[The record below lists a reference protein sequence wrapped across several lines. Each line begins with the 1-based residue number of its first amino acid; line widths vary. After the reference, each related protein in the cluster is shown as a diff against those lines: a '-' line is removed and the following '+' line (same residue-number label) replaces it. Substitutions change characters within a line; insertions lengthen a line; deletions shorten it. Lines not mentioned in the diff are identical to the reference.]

1 MQIRY
6 YGDKLSKRIAKTP
19 EGFLICQ
26 DVPISRTGY
35 QDYLASEI
43 MENPRNGDKIIHV
56 YRPAEEVFNFKSIA
70 SFEGKP
76 VTNEHPDEDV
86 TPDNYQQYAC
96 GHVQNVHPGEGPDKN
111 KVLADLYITDPGLIN
126 SILNGKREIS
136 CGYYAEEKRDSTGKL
151 CQTKIRGNH
160 VAVVNSGRAG
170 STVCIRDHKRP
181 LCHCDEDE
189 YVMRHFDYGVKGMK
203 YGGPGKAKPR
213 GKPFGK
219 GNPYRF
225 GQDSDETDNLFDS
238 DDYNNQG
245 ENSMYDEDI
254 MDEDILDEDTY
265 VEDLED
271 DDEMI
276 GDDLTAEDL
285 FEDDDEVLDDDI
297 EDDDEFADE
306 DVLDDDELMDDDE
319 MIGDDLTAEDL
330 FEDDD
335 EIVDEDIEDDDEVL
349 DDDEIMA
356 DDDFEDDDEVLD
368 EDIED
373 EDVIDECQDDDEM
386 IGDDL
391 TAEDLFEDDDVLDDD
406 DIMADEDIEDDDDVL
421 DDDEMIGDDLTAED
435 LFEDDDEIV
444 DEDIED
450 DDEVLDECQDDDEVL
465 DECHDDDEMIGDD
478 LTAEDLFEDD
488 DLEDDD
494 DEIMADE
501 DFEDD
506 DEVEV
511 VPTDEV
517 EAKTSEGESTLDT
530 KRDAAIREIMNA
542 TREVTDPVQRK
553 KLQDT
558 IYHALCGKSQMKD
571 IMRITQRNARA
582 KHDSIITKKNKISME
597 NQQAIYDSFNPH
609 KHK

>member
-35 QDYLASEI
+35 QEYLASEI
-43 MENPRNGDKIIHV
+43 MENPRNGNKIIHV

-86 TPDNYQQYAC
+86 TPENYQQYAC
-96 GHVQNVHPGEGPDKN
+96 GHVQNVHPGEGQDSN

-136 CGYYAEEKRDSTGKL
+136 CGYYAEEKRDASGKL

-170 STVCIRDHKRP
+170 SNVCIRDHKRP
-181 LCHCDEDE
+181 SRHSYEDNFDMNH
-189 YVMRHFDYGVKGMK
+189 YDYGVKGMK

-225 GQDSDETDNLFDS
+225 GQDSDESDNLFDS
-238 DDYNNQG
+238 EDYNKQG
-245 ENSMYDEDI
+245 DSDMYDEDI
-254 MDEDILDEDTY
+254 MDEDMLDEDTY

-271 DDEMI
+271 DDE
-276 GDDLTAEDL
+276 
-285 FEDDDEVLDDDI
+285 
-297 EDDDEFADE
+297 
-306 DVLDDDELMDDDE
+306 EL
-319 MIGDDLTAEDL
+319 IGDDLTAEDL

-335 EIVDEDIEDDDEVL
+335 EIVDEDFEDEDDELMDEDLEDDDEMMDEDIMDEDIMDEDEFV
-349 DDDEIMA
+349 DDDELIG
-356 DDDFEDDDEVLD
+356 DDLTAEDLFEDEDEVIEDDEDLM
-368 EDIED
+368 D
-373 EDVIDECQDDDEM
+373 EDVIDDDELIGDDLSAEDLFEDEDEIVDDDEL

-391 TAEDLFEDDDVLDDD
+391 TAEDLFEDDDDLMDEDVIDECHDDD
-406 DIMADEDIEDDDDVL
+406 DELMDEDL
-421 DDDEMIGDDLTAED
+421 
-435 LFEDDDEIV
+435 EDDDE
-444 DEDIED
+444 ELMD
-450 DDEVLDECQDDDEVL
+450 DDEII
-465 DECHDDDEMIGDD
+465 DECHDDDEELMD
-478 LTAEDLFEDD
+478 E
-488 DLEDDD
+488 DLED
-494 DEIMADE
+494 E
-501 DFEDD
+501 DVIDCNDD
-506 DEVEV
+506 DEVLDDDDLMDEDVLDDDEDILSDDDEV
-511 VPTDEV
+511 DVTPTDEV
-517 EAKTSEGESTLDT
+517 EEKMAEGESTLDT
-530 KRDAAIREIMNA
+530 KRDAAIREIVNA
-542 TREVTDPVQRK
+542 TREITDPVQRK

-571 IMRITQRNARA
+571 IMRITQKNARA
-582 KHDSIITKKNKISME
+582 KHDSIITKKNKISMA

-609 KHK
+609 KVK

>member
-96 GHVQNVHPGEGPDKN
+96 GHVQNVHPGEGADKN

-170 STVCIRDHKRP
+170 STVCIRDHKQP
-181 LCHCDEDE
+181 LCHYDEDE
-189 YVMRHFDYGVKGMK
+189 FDMNHYDYGVKGMK

-225 GQDSDETDNLFDS
+225 GQDSDETDNLFDNN
-238 DDYNNQG
+238 DYNNQG

-285 FEDDDEVLDDDI
+285 FEDDDE
-297 EDDDEFADE
+297 
-306 DVLDDDELMDDDE
+306 
-319 MIGDDLTAEDL
+319 
-330 FEDDD
+330 
-335 EIVDEDIEDDDEVL
+335 IVDEDIEDDDEVL

-356 DDDFEDDDEVLD
+356 DEDIEDDDEVL
-368 EDIED
+368 
-373 EDVIDECQDDDEM
+373 DDDEM

-391 TAEDLFEDDDVLDDD
+391 SAEDLFEDDDVLDDD
-406 DIMADEDIEDDDDVL
+406 DIMADEDIEDDDEVL
-421 DDDEMIGDDLTAED
+421 DDDEMIGDDLSAED

-465 DECHDDDEMIGDD
+465 DECHDDDEIIGDD
-478 LTAEDLFEDD
+478 LSAEDLFE
-488 DLEDDD
+488 DD

-506 DEVEV
+506 DEVDV

-517 EAKTSEGESTLDT
+517 EQKTSEGESTLDT

>member
-35 QDYLASEI
+35 QEYLASEI
-43 MENPRNGDKIIHV
+43 MENPRNGNKIIHV

-86 TPDNYQQYAC
+86 TPENYQQYAC
-96 GHVQNVHPGEGPDKN
+96 GHVQNVHPGEGQDSN
-111 KVLADLYITDPGLIN
+111 KVLADLYITDPSLIN

-136 CGYYAEEKRDSTGKL
+136 CGYYAEEKRDASGKL

-170 STVCIRDHKRP
+170 SNVCIRDHKRP
-181 LCHCDEDE
+181 SRHSYEDNFDMNH
-189 YVMRHFDYGVKGMK
+189 YDYGVKGMK

-225 GQDSDETDNLFDS
+225 GQDSDESDNLFDS
-238 DDYNNQG
+238 EDYNKQG
-245 ENSMYDEDI
+245 DSDMYDEDI
-254 MDEDILDEDTY
+254 MDEEMLDEDTY

-271 DDEMI
+271 DDEELIGDDLTAEDLFEDDDEIIDEDFEDEDELMDEDLEDDDEMMDEDIMDEDEFVDDDELI

-285 FEDDDEVLDDDI
+285 FEDDDEVI
-297 EDDDEFADE
+297 DDDEELMDE
-306 DVLDDDELMDDDE
+306 DLEDDDELMDEDVIDDDE
-319 MIGDDLTAEDL
+319 LIGDDLTAEDLFEDEDEIVDDDDLIGDDLTAEDL

-335 EIVDEDIEDDDEVL
+335 DIMDEDVIDECHDDDDDELMDEDLENDDELMDDDELIDECHDDDELMDEDLEDEDVIDCNDDDEVL
-349 DDDEIMA
+349 DDDDLM
-356 DDDFEDDDEVLD
+356 DE
-368 EDIED
+368 
-373 EDVIDECQDDDEM
+373 
-386 IGDDL
+386 
-391 TAEDLFEDDDVLDDD
+391 
-406 DIMADEDIEDDDDVL
+406 DVL
-421 DDDEMIGDDLTAED
+421 DDDE
-435 LFEDDDEIV
+435 EILS
-444 DEDIED
+444 D
-450 DDEVLDECQDDDEVL
+450 DDEVDV
-465 DECHDDDEMIGDD
+465 
-478 LTAEDLFEDD
+478 T
-488 DLEDDD
+488 
-494 DEIMADE
+494 
-501 DFEDD
+501 
-506 DEVEV
+506 
-511 VPTDEV
+511 PTDEV
-517 EAKTSEGESTLDT
+517 EEKMAEGESTLDT
-530 KRDAAIREIMNA
+530 KRDAAIREIVNA
-542 TREVTDPVQRK
+542 TREITDPVQRK

-571 IMRITQRNARA
+571 IMRITQKNARA
-582 KHDSIITKKNKISME
+582 KHDSIITKKNKISMA

-609 KHK
+609 KVK

>member
-35 QDYLASEI
+35 QEYLASEI
-43 MENPRNGDKIIHV
+43 MENPRNGNKIIHV

-86 TPDNYQQYAC
+86 TPENYQQYAC
-96 GHVQNVHPGEGPDKN
+96 GHVQNVHPGEGQDSN
-111 KVLADLYITDPGLIN
+111 KVLADLYITDPSLIN

-136 CGYYAEEKRDSTGKL
+136 CGYYAEEKRDASGKL

-170 STVCIRDHKRP
+170 SNVCIRDHKRP
-181 LCHCDEDE
+181 SRHSYEDNFDMNH
-189 YVMRHFDYGVKGMK
+189 YDYGVKGMK

-225 GQDSDETDNLFDS
+225 GQDSDESDNLFDS
-238 DDYNNQG
+238 EDYNKQG
-245 ENSMYDEDI
+245 DSDMYDEDI
-254 MDEDILDEDTY
+254 MDEEMLDEDTY

-271 DDEMI
+271 DDE
-276 GDDLTAEDL
+276 
-285 FEDDDEVLDDDI
+285 
-297 EDDDEFADE
+297 
-306 DVLDDDELMDDDE
+306 EL
-319 MIGDDLTAEDL
+319 IGDDLTAEDL

-335 EIVDEDIEDDDEVL
+335 EIVDEDFEDEDELMDEDLEDDDEMMDEDIMDEDEFA
-349 DDDEIMA
+349 DDDE
-356 DDDFEDDDEVLD
+356 F
-368 EDIED
+368 
-373 EDVIDECQDDDEM
+373 
-386 IGDDL
+386 IGDDEL
-391 TAEDLFEDDDVLDDD
+391 SAEDLFEDDDDEVIDDD
-406 DIMADEDIEDDDDVL
+406 EELMDEDLEDDDEL
-421 DDDEMIGDDLTAED
+421 IGDDLSAED
-435 LFEDDDEIV
+435 LFEDEDEIV
-444 DEDIED
+444 DEDELIGDDLTVEDLFEDGED
-450 DDEVLDECQDDDEVL
+450 DIMDEDVI
-465 DECHDDDEMIGDD
+465 DECHDDDEELMD
-478 LTAEDLFEDD
+478 E

-494 DEIMADE
+494 DEIMDECHDDDEELMDE
-501 DFEDD
+501 DLEDEDVIDCNDD
-506 DEVEV
+506 DEVLDDDDLMDEDVLDDDEEILSDDDEV
-511 VPTDEV
+511 DVTPTDEV
-517 EAKTSEGESTLDT
+517 EEKMAEGESTLDT
-530 KRDAAIREIMNA
+530 KRDAAIREIVNA
-542 TREVTDPVQRK
+542 TREITDPVQRK

-571 IMRITQRNARA
+571 IMRITQKNARA
-582 KHDSIITKKNKISME
+582 KHDSIIAKKNKISMA

-609 KHK
+609 KVK

>member
-181 LCHCDEDE
+181 SRHYDEDE
-189 YVMRHFDYGVKGMK
+189 LDMRHFDYGVKGMK

-225 GQDSDETDNLFDS
+225 GQDSDETDNLFDNN
-238 DDYNNQG
+238 DYNNQG

-285 FEDDDEVLDDDI
+285 FEDDDEVLD
-297 EDDDEFADE
+297 
-306 DVLDDDELMDDDE
+306 
-319 MIGDDLTAEDL
+319 
-330 FEDDD
+330 
-335 EIVDEDIEDDDEVL
+335 EDIEDDDEIL

-356 DDDFEDDDEVLD
+356 DDDFEDDDELLD
-368 EDIED
+368 EDIDD
-373 EDVIDECQDDDEM
+373 EDVIDECHDDDEM
-386 IGDDL
+386 IDDDL
-391 TAEDLFEDDDVLDDD
+391 TAEDLFEDDDILDDDDIMADDDIEDDDEILDEDVLDDD
-406 DIMADEDIEDDDDVL
+406 EIMADEDIEDDDEVL
-421 DDDEMIGDDLTAED
+421 DDDEMIGDDLSAED

-465 DECHDDDEMIGDD
+465 DECQDDDEMIGDD
-478 LTAEDLFEDD
+478 LSAEDLFEDD
-488 DLEDDD
+488 DD
-494 DEIMADE
+494 IMADE

-517 EAKTSEGESTLDT
+517 EEKTSEGESTLDT

>member
-181 LCHCDEDE
+181 SRHYDEDE
-189 YVMRHFDYGVKGMK
+189 LDMRHFDYGVKGMK

-225 GQDSDETDNLFDS
+225 GQDSDETDNLFDNN
-238 DDYNNQG
+238 DYNNQG

-285 FEDDDEVLDDDI
+285 FEDDDEVLD
-297 EDDDEFADE
+297 
-306 DVLDDDELMDDDE
+306 
-319 MIGDDLTAEDL
+319 
-330 FEDDD
+330 
-335 EIVDEDIEDDDEVL
+335 EDIEDDDEIL

-368 EDIED
+368 DDIED
-373 EDVIDECQDDDEM
+373 EDVIDECHDDDEM
-386 IGDDL
+386 IDDDL

-406 DIMADEDIEDDDDVL
+406 IMADDDLEDDDEILDEDVLDDDEIMADEDIEDDDEVL

-465 DECHDDDEMIGDD
+465 DECQDDDEMIGDD
-478 LTAEDLFEDD
+478 LSAEDLFEDD
-488 DLEDDD
+488 DLEDD

-517 EAKTSEGESTLDT
+517 EQKTSEGESTLDT